1 MNKKRLN
8 IGFIIFD
15 VALVLLY
22 IGASW
27 YFASVLVGFPQR
39 SVAQVAESMQ
49 ERGYRT
55 DPADF
60 GLPTPEEVTI
70 TVDDEIQLAGWYFDN
85 PVDGQCGLV
94 FLHGHTGARLH
105 GLIYSEP
112 FWTRG
117 CDLLMFDARH
127 HGGSTGEYGTYGYHE
142 KEDTRVALRWFEDKT
157 GLTTDEIG
165 LAGVSYGAATVLQAA
180 ALEPNLAFVIADSPY
195 QDLATIVREQAVNQY
210 GSLMF
215 LLEPGAFFFAGLRA
229 DFRPTQVSPLE
240 AASDIQSPVFLT
252 HSLQDEYTLPDHSR
266 AIAANLD
273 PSRSV
278 LEITNWD
285 SPHAEAVY
293 QRTDEFY
300 AMIND
305 FLQTYAPDYGLSSG
319 LR

>member
-8 IGFIIFD
+8 RVFIIFD
-15 VALVLLY
+15 IALVLLY
-22 IGASW
+22 IGAAWFFSSILI
-27 YFASVLVGFPQR
+27 AFPQR
-39 SVAQVAESMQ
+39 PLAQVAESMQ
-49 ERGYRT
+49 ESGYRT

-60 GLPTPEEVTI
+60 DLPAPEEVTI
-70 TVDDEIQLAGWYFDN
+70 SVDDEIQLAGWYFDN
-85 PVDGQCGLV
+85 PVDGDCGLI

-127 HGGSTGEYGTYGYHE
+127 HGESTGEYGTYGYHE
-142 KEDTRVALRWFEDKT
+142 KEDTRVALRWFENKT
-157 GLTTDEIG
+157 GLPTNQIG

-180 ALEPNLAFVIADSPY
+180 ALEPDIAFVIADSPY
-195 QDLATIVREQAVNQY
+195 QDLSTIVREQAVNQY
-210 GSLMF
+210 GLLMP
-215 LLEPGAFFFAGLRA
+215 LLTPGAFFFANLRA
-229 DFRPTQVSPLE
+229 DFRVREVSPLD
-240 AASDIQSPVFLT
+240 AAADIQAPVFLT
-252 HSLQDEYTLPDHSR
+252 HSLQDEYTLSDHSET
-266 AIAANLD
+266 IYANLD

-300 AMIND
+300 ALIND
-305 FLQTYAPDYGLSSG
+305 FLQTHVPTYGIE
-319 LR
+319 

>member
-8 IGFIIFD
+8 IMFIIFD
-15 VALVLLY
+15 IALVLLY

-27 YFASVLVGFPQR
+27 YFSGVLIAFPQR
-39 SVAQVAESMQ
+39 SLAQVAANMQ
-49 ERGYRT
+49 ADGYRT
-55 DPADF
+55 DPAEF
-60 GLPTPEEVTI
+60 GLPEPEDVI
-70 TVDDEIQLAGWYFDN
+70 IPVDEEIQLAGWYFDN
-85 PVDGQCGLV
+85 PTDGNCGLI

-127 HGGSTGEYGTYGYHE
+127 HGESTGEFGTYGFFE
-142 KEDTRVALRWFEDKT
+142 KEDTRVALRWFEAKT
-157 GLTTDEIG
+157 GLATEQIG

-180 ALEPNLAFVIADSPY
+180 ALEPNIAFVIADSPY

-229 DFRPTQVSPLE
+229 DFRPTQVSPE
-240 AASDIQSPVFLT
+240 DAAASIQSPVFLT

-266 AIAANLD
+266 TIAANLD

-305 FLQTYAPDYGLSSG
+305 FLQTYVPEYGLSAG
-319 LR
+319 R